1 MNKLS
6 YLALLLL
13 SMIWSCGSSEKRSS
27 NTVGEDTI
35 PVQLLSLAQGVSGQN
50 IKTSGVFTTDKETVL
65 SFKNGGVIRSVYVKE
80 GDAIKSGQLLAS
92 LDPTEIAAGLA
103 QAKLSEEKA
112 LRDYQRATR
121 LYRDSV
127 ATLEQLQNAETA
139 LQIAKEQMRSAN
151 FNQNQTEIRAA
162 ASGFVLNRLA
172 NDGQVV
178 GPGTPVLQVNTTNGN
193 DWQLKVGL
201 SDQQWSL
208 VKLGDSALI
217 ASEILGEEIPAYIH
231 KKSEGIDPASGTFT
245 VMLKLAGDKAH
256 KIGSGM
262 FAHATIKP
270 RNERKVWH
278 IPYDAVLDGD
288 AGAAYVFITED
299 GKTAKK
305 VQVKVDEV
313 QQEMVL
319 VSAGLEQAEAV
330 IVSGS
335 AYLTDGS
342 PIRVVE

>member
-6 YLALLLL
+6 YLGILLLP
-13 SMIWSCGSSEKRSS
+13 MIWSCGNADKRSS
-27 NTVGEDTI
+27 NGIGEDTI
-35 PVQLLSLAQGVSGQN
+35 PVQLLSLAQGISSQS

-65 SFKNGGVIRSVYVKE
+65 SFKNGGVIRRVYVKE
-80 GDAIKSGQLLAS
+80 GDAIKRGQLLAS
-92 LDPTEIAAGLA
+92 LDPTEIDAGLA
-103 QAKLSEEKA
+103 QARLSAEKA
-112 LRDYQRATR
+112 LRDYQRAQQ

-139 LQIAKEQMRSAN
+139 LRIAKEQLRSAD
-151 FNQNQTEIRAA
+151 FNQHQTEIRAA

-178 GPGTPVLQVNTTNGN
+178 GPGTPVLQVNTTDGN

-208 VKLGDSALI
+208 VKLGDTALI
-217 ASEILGEEIPAYIH
+217 SSEILAEEIPAYVY

-245 VMLKLAGDKAH
+245 VMLKLIGNKTH

-262 FAHATIKP
+262 FAHAVIKP
-270 RNERKVWH
+270 GNEQEVWH

-288 AGAAYVFITED
+288 AGAAYVFVTED
-299 GKTAKK
+299 GKTARK
-305 VQVKVDEV
+305 VQIKVDEV
-313 QQEMVL
+313 QQQMVL
-319 VSAGLEQAEAV
+319 VSAGLEHAASV

-342 PIRVVE
+342 PIKVVK